1 MEDLLELWKEA
12 KEKMEDIL
20 PSCAK
25 MFLERLEIKDIK
37 DNTVTIS
44 APSEFIVTGIKEYK
58 TVIENV
64 LSEKIGEN
72 TKVKIISEKN
82 KEADSKSK
90 EERKVASSSKTKT
103 VEKKKNATLNPKYTL
118 DNFIQGDNSDIAYK
132 AAKVIAMNPGTSNF
146 NPCLIYGGVG
156 LGKTHLL
163 QAIGNYIY
171 DKHPDMNVIYV
182 TAESFTNEFID
193 SFGSKESNN
202 KFKKMYRNADVLLID
217 DIHFLQKKAST
228 QEELFHTF
236 VDLHHN
242 NKQIVFTCDRPIT
255 ELTDITDRLRTRF
268 SSGLN
273 VDLRPPEYEVRLA
286 IARQKNKEEK
296 LNIPENVLDYI
307 CQSVRTNVRD
317 LEGALITI
325 SGISKLIGSPAT
337 IEMAKEQLKNV
348 IVEPVSIN
356 VDYSINDVF
365 TAVANY
371 FNVSLVDMRGA
382 SRSKNIKIPR
392 QIAMFIAYKYGHFTQ
407 SDIGKYLNKDHTSV
421 RYSVIQIESLLD
433 TDDSIKKSVEAVNNT
448 LSKKNV

>member
-1 MEDLLELWKEA
+1 
-12 KEKMEDIL
+12 MEDIL
-20 PSCAK
+20 PSSAK